1 VLVESYIVTPAE
13 RQDARNRAT
22 NTRAMGH
29 TLTNEHALAA
39 DVLALD
45 AALTEAEAEIQSR
58 LHDKDED
65 VDRIYARAEAAEKEA
80 ETLRAALAAAETT
93 T

>member
-1 VLVESYIVTPAE
+1 MVLVESYIVTPAE
-13 RQDARNRAT
+13 RQYARNRAT

-29 TLTNEHALAA
+29 TVTNEHALAA

-45 AALTEAEAEIQSR
+45 NALSEAEEEIRRLNHEAAALEAEARS
-58 LHDKDED
+58 
-65 VDRIYARAEAAEKEA
+65 
-80 ETLRAALAAAETT
+80 LRAALAAAETT

>member
-1 VLVESYIVTPAE
+1 MVEAVNMVRRMTPAE
-13 RQDARNRAT
+13 RQYARNRAT

-29 TLTNEHALAA
+29 TVTNEHALAA

-45 AALTEAEAEIQSR
+45 AALTEAEEEIFFTEDR
-58 LHDKDED
+58 GDHLVYRDEWEQF
-65 VDRIYARAEAAEKEA
+65 DRWQRARA
-80 ETLRAALAAAETT
+80 AAAETT